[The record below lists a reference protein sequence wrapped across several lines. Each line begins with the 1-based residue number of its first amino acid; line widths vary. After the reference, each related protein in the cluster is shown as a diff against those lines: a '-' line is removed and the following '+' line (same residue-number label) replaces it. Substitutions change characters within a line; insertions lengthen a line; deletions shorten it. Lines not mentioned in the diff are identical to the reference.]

1 MGGLSILLR
10 FIRRYLLPYL
20 HWYFVGIAAVFA
32 TNWMS
37 VTIPLYLA
45 DGIDA
50 LLEPNSLTY
59 ERVRWD
65 ALMVAAMG
73 FAIILVRTVSR
84 VAFFTPGRL
93 VEARLKQNLFERLIR
108 QQRVFLGQWPTGDLI
123 SRTTSD
129 VNYLRLLGGFAA
141 LQVVNVTAA
150 IGLAGVQMVRI
161 SPTLALWL
169 SIPVLIALG
178 ITRIFLRQ
186 MFQLMRRLQQGNAAL
201 SAQVLSSYQGIATA
215 QDFGAEDALGAQFR
229 HLNEEVLEATL
240 SRAKLRTIIGP
251 VLSLGA
257 AVNVCILL
265 GVGGPMAIRGE
276 ITVGELV
283 AFTTLVA
290 YLSSP
295 LRSLSF
301 LLSLLKQSAA
311 ALERVDALLE
321 PPIDRPEGEEGVLP
335 ADEAPAVTVR
345 GLSFAYPDAPEQ
357 LVLKEMSFSIP
368 AGGTLGIV
376 GLTGA
381 GKSTLLRCLSRV
393 YNPPPGTVF
402 IDGVDVRDLDLDA
415 WRARL
420 AYVPQRAFLFSE
432 TLRDNILLGSGDTE
446 VLERVIEQTALR
458 PDIEALPD
466 GVESQVGEAGL
477 MLSGGQRQRT
487 ALARGLAC
495 GRRLLILDAVLSAV
509 DHETEDALIRAI
521 RAYGRGPTTI
531 IVAHRLSAIQH
542 ANLIIVIREGCVIEE
557 GTHEQLVSLSGLYS
571 EIWDRQQRAS

>member
-1 MGGLSILLR
+1 LLQ
-10 FIRRYLLPYL
+10 FVRRYLLPYS
-20 HWYFVGIAAVFA
+20 HWYLVGITAVFA

-50 LLEPNSLTY
+50 LLEPNESTVD
-59 ERVRWD
+59 RVRWD
-65 ALMVAAMG
+65 ALVVAVMG
-73 FAIILVRTVSR
+73 FAVILVRTVSR

-93 VEARLKQNLFERLIR
+93 VEAKLKQTVFERLIR
-108 QQRVFLGQWPTGDLI
+108 QQRVFLRHWPTGDLI

-141 LQVVNVTAA
+141 LQVVNVAA
-150 IGLAGVQMVRI
+150 AVGLVGVQMVRI

-178 ITRIFLRQ
+178 ITRIFLRR
-186 MFQLMRRLQQGNAAL
+186 MFLLMRRLQQGNAAL

-215 QDFGAEDALGAQFR
+215 QDFSAGGALEVRFR
-229 HLNEEVLEATL
+229 GLNDEVLEATL
-240 SRAKLRTIIGP
+240 ERAKLRTIIGP

-276 ITVGELV
+276 ITIGELV

-290 YLSSP
+290 YLTSP

-311 ALERVDALLE
+311 ALERVNAVLE
-321 PPIDRPEGEEGVLP
+321 PPIDRPEGPEGQSPAEESP
-335 ADEAPAVTVR
+335 AITVS
-345 GLSFAYPDAPEQ
+345 GLSFAYPEAPEQ
-357 LVLKEMSFSIP
+357 LVLSDLSFSIP
-368 AGGTLGIV
+368 AGGTLGVV
-376 GLTGA
+376 GMTGA

-402 IDGVDVRDLDLDA
+402 VDGVDVRDLDLDE
-415 WRARL
+415 WRSRM

-432 TLRDNILLGSGDTE
+432 SLRDNILLGAD
-446 VLERVIEQTALR
+446 ERSIFEQVIEQTALR

-466 GVESQVGEAGL
+466 GVDTQVGEAGL

-487 ALARGLAC
+487 ALARGLA
-495 GRRLLILDAVLSAV
+495 REHRFLLLDDVLSAV
-509 DHETEDALIRAI
+509 DHETEDALIHAI
-521 RAYGRGPTTI
+521 RAYGKGPTTI
-531 IVAHRLSAIQH
+531 IVAHRLSAIRH
-542 ANLIIVIREGCVIEE
+542 ADWIVVIREGSLLQA
-557 GTHEQLVSLSGLYS
+557 GTHDDLVSRPGLYA
-571 EIWDRQQRAS
+571 EIWDHQRRAS